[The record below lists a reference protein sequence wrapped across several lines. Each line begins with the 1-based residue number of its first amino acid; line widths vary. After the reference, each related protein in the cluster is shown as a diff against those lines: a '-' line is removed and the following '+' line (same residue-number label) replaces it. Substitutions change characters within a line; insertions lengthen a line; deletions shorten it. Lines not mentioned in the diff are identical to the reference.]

1 MTFQDLYTGNELLSI
16 CRKITNNHD
25 LTDDLYQEVLLCLLE
40 YDKNKLAAIEAQ
52 GSNNIK
58 FFAVRIVMTMWRSP
72 RSTFNYKYRKHL
84 HDELNE
90 NINVVT
96 FDETKT
102 KTYDEAGIQ
111 DYIQEQEKSYGS
123 IGKYPYD
130 ARILQHYIAEGSIR
144 KLHRETGIPTSAIHF
159 SLKKSKRQIKD
170 YMNNQPY
177 KVLMLR
183 NVPESGVEYHRCLIP
198 AHHIADNYKHIDIT
212 LINTIDQAKADFFK
226 SYQLLVITRQASRS
240 INPVHLINTAKQAG
254 CKVLYDI
261 DDYWV
266 LPNDHVLYY
275 AYNREESNR
284 VVDTIRAADYVTT
297 TTSYLADK
305 IKNYNT
311 NVEVLPN
318 GINPDQPQW
327 SSTATESDLVRVGW
341 QGGICHL
348 PDIQMMADGMERLHD
363 DLSINGKY
371 QIVYGGFSNGQKQAF
386 LINGVYEERPIPVQA
401 QESYKYEKVFTNNY
415 NCLSPDYAA
424 ELKKYETTNITTN
437 EKYRRIWGKDI
448 YNYGYLLDEMDVC
461 LVPLKENEFNKCKSP
476 LKLAEAGFKKKPC
489 IVSNIHPYQ
498 PHYNGSNY
506 VPVEPNRS
514 HKDWYKQIKRMIES
528 PAMREDYGNALYE
541 SVKHKFHIDTV
552 NKKRVQLWNFI
563 VNGY

>member
-1 MTFQDLYTGNELLSI
+1 MTFQDLYTGSELLSI

-183 NVPESGVEYHRCLIP
+183 SVPESGVEYHRCLIP

-212 LINTIDQAKADFFK
+212 LINTIDQAKSDIFK
-226 SYQLLVITRQASRS
+226 S
-240 INPVHLINTAKQAG
+240 
-254 CKVLYDI
+254 
-261 DDYWV
+261 
-266 LPNDHVLYY
+266 
-275 AYNREESNR
+275 
-284 VVDTIRAADYVTT
+284 
-297 TTSYLADK
+297 
-305 IKNYNT
+305 
-311 NVEVLPN
+311 
-318 GINPDQPQW
+318 
-327 SSTATESDLVRVGW
+327 
-341 QGGICHL
+341 
-348 PDIQMMADGMERLHD
+348 
-363 DLSINGKY
+363 
-371 QIVYGGFSNGQKQAF
+371 
-386 LINGVYEERPIPVQA
+386 
-401 QESYKYEKVFTNNY
+401 
-415 NCLSPDYAA
+415 
-424 ELKKYETTNITTN
+424 
-437 EKYRRIWGKDI
+437 
-448 YNYGYLLDEMDVC
+448 
-461 LVPLKENEFNKCKSP
+461 
-476 LKLAEAGFKKKPC
+476 
-489 IVSNIHPYQ
+489 
-498 PHYNGSNY
+498 
-506 VPVEPNRS
+506 
-514 HKDWYKQIKRMIES
+514 
-528 PAMREDYGNALYE
+528 
-541 SVKHKFHIDTV
+541 
-552 NKKRVQLWNFI
+552 
-563 VNGY
+563 